1 MAMAVINRH
10 VVKWCLFLGMGV
22 AFLVSFITGFCKF
35 MFLMRMFSRVDR
47 VLPLS

>member
-1 MAMAVINRH
+1 MNRQ
-10 VVKWCLFLGMGV
+10 VVNWCLDLRMGG

-35 MFLMRMFSRVDR
+35 TFLMRMFGLMDR